1 MVRTLYYGTRLSSNL
16 SLREPEGY
24 LLCLNVPVARSG
36 TQEYLPEELGLPAG
50 GEVIPVYRP
59 EEEVFSPECMAS
71 FEGMIVTNDHPRE
84 GVNAENTH
92 LFQRGHAHNVRRGS
106 GEEADLLLA
115 DLMIT
120 DPALI
125 DAILHQGKREI
136 SCGYT
141 YVLCEEDGQ
150 FVQRRIRGNHVAVV
164 DAGRAGPRVSIRDRK
179 SVPDF
184 SYPEKKK
191 ENGGERTMKK
201 SLAKKLVRM
210 ARDGDAEMAEEI
222 LEAIL
227 SSEEEEGA
235 AEVAEVG
242 NGTSGTV
249 LLCSTGVEQKGP
261 SPCSAAVV
269 TVAPGENA
277 EEEKKEVLPDED
289 PVSLQ
294 ILERLDRL
302 IALLAPAECAAG
314 DEEGEAAADPVE
326 EVMEAVEEVL
336 EAEAAAGEAPEVIA
350 AAGAEAVEEIAE
362 LVEEIVGEE
371 ETEGEVS
378 VEPTDAEPEENG
390 ECISSRDAIRAAL
403 SSVRPALMKMP
414 VKQRRKVAADIAA
427 RVYGKPKKASAYV
440 ALAAARDRKV
450 RKESGTELGVRIM
463 EARNPNYKGGH

>member
-1 MVRTLYYGTRLSSNL
+1 MVRTLYYGTRLSSDL

-50 GEVIPVYRP
+50 GEAIPVYRP

-92 LFQRGHAHNVRRGS
+92 S
-106 GEEADLLLA
+106 DLLLA
-115 DLMIT
+115 DLIIT
-120 DPALI
+120 DPDLI
-125 DAILHQGKREI
+125 RQIMEEGKREI

-141 YVLCEEDGQ
+141 YELREEDGRYI
-150 FVQRRIRGNHVAVV
+150 QRKIRGNHVAVV

-302 IALLAPAECAAG
+302 IALLAPTECAAG

-350 AAGAEAVEEIAE
+350 AAGAEAAEEIAE